1 MPAQSQ
7 ITVLDGKA
15 TPASHVFQPMGA
27 NNGIAQYA
35 ENSSDGSLTKRNQL
49 AFTQKLPGKGRS
61 TVLEQ
66 IDLVVPYVV
75 TESVNGVPRDVV
87 HSNVRFEVRMVSD
100 PAVPESVVK
109 DVYFMGKNL
118 LANSDFTTA
127 VVSRVGIN

>member
-1 MPAQSQ
+1 MPAQTQ
-7 ITVLDGKA
+7 ITVLDGKV
-15 TPASHVFQPMGA
+15 TPVSHVFQPMGA

-35 ENSSDGSLTKRNQL
+35 ETSSDGSLTKRNQL
-49 AFTQKLPGKGRS
+49 VFTQKLPGKGRS

-66 IDLVVPYVV
+66 FDLVVPYVV
-75 TESVNGVPRDVV
+75 TESINGVPRDIV

-100 PAVPESVVK
+100 PAVPESVIK
-109 DVYFMGKNL
+109 DVYSMGKNL